1 MFAGLG
7 GMTPTA
13 MPAFAFGGF
22 NGEATSP
29 DLSGAARLFGGA
41 GTSTI
46 ISSTP
51 NTGNTNIN
59 SSNHTKSSAKSKK
72 SIAKSSPTQVDEVP
86 TPPTPTA
93 PAVDP
98 SVLPE
103 LIDGSTSEDAKE
115 CNTDDDDE
123 ASLTTKDDEAAKK
136 EEDEEDNGGDTPTKS
151 PPKDQE

>member
-1 MFAGLG
+1 
-7 GMTPTA
+7 MTPTA
-13 MPAFAFGGF
+13 MPAFAFGGL
-22 NGEATSP
+22 NGETTSP
-29 DLSGAARLFGGA
+29 DLSGAARLFGGSGA
-41 GTSTI
+41 ATN

-51 NTGNTNIN
+51 NTN
-59 SSNHTKSSAKSKK
+59 SANRTKSSAKSKK
-72 SIAKSSPTQVDEVP
+72 ANAKSSPTQVDMVP

-123 ASLTTKDDEAAKK
+123 ASLTTKDDEATGKE
-136 EEDEEDNGGDTPTKS
+136 EEDEDDDGDTPTKS